1 MFPRSGT
8 RFDRTVTNRGRGE
21 ESFQELE
28 TFAVPCTPLNRWLD
42 GKRWRTDLSSERR
55 QQSSWLSF
63 SFIEESSSFIIRTRR
78 ITFLKKLVA
87 QVGWRSRGKTTS
99 VLVLKICS
107 ARRSEDPRRDIC
119 APFSEETSFIP
130 LDLSLKSFCC
140 WLTYS
145 HAWIMPRFFFEY
157 VDKHGKWID
166 ERIVSALF
174 LLCFKYL
181 SDRSLFASSVK
192 ILILYRGTYA

>member
-1 MFPRSGT
+1 MENRSFFGT
-8 RFDRTVTNRGRGE
+8 QTTVFVIKFLVHRGIIFVYHSDE
-21 ESFQELE
+21 ENYVFEE
-28 TFAVPCTPLNRWLD
+28 VD
-42 GKRWRTDLSSERR
+42 GAS
-55 QQSSWLSF
+55 
-63 SFIEESSSFIIRTRR
+63 
-78 ITFLKKLVA
+78 
-87 QVGWRSRGKTTS
+87 WRSQGKTTS

-145 HAWIMPRFFFEY
+145 HAWVMPRFFFEY